1 MANKKKHKKRKKTKP
16 LHLIEYV
23 LVQFLML
30 LTQSLPFRAVQ
41 AFGNFL
47 GKLMYRLAKSR
58 RNIAMDNLRHAYGD
72 SKSPEELER
81 IARESFISFF
91 LTFLET
97 FKFRKMLRDPKRILD
112 LANESE
118 SIEVLLQMIR
128 QVHDQS
134 GGCIFV
140 TPHLGNWEVLPHAS
154 AYVGVPLM
162 VVARPQA
169 NPLLEKL
176 LHGDRTATGQVLI
189 PKRNAMFMLQKTL
202 HKGNSIGLLADQATK
217 KAISVDFFG
226 RKATTTP
233 VPAILATS
241 YRRPIVVVA
250 CCRDATGKG
259 FDGFMAEPIWPGEYK
274 SEKAEIHRMTQE
286 MNRAMESIIRQ
297 RPEQYLWMHRR
308 WKVYPNQRDLS
319 IEVSG

>member
-1 MANKKKHKKRKKTKP
+1 MANRKKQKKTKP
-16 LHLIEYV
+16 LHLIEYGIV
-23 LVQFLML
+23 YL
-30 LTQSLPFRAVQ
+30 LILATQSLPFAAVRAL
-41 AFGNFL
+41 GTFL
-47 GKLMYRLAKSR
+47 GKLTFRLGSRR
-58 RNIAMDNLRHAYGD
+58 RNIALDNLHHAFGD
-72 SKSPEELER
+72 SKSPAELER
-81 IARESFISFF
+81 IARDSFISFF
-91 LTFLET
+91 MTFLESI
-97 FKFRKMLRDPKRILD
+97 KFRKMLRDPERILD

-118 SIEVLLQMIR
+118 SIEALLQRIK
-128 QVHDQS
+128 QVHEQA

-162 VVARPQA
+162 VVARPLR

-176 LHGDRTATGQVLI
+176 IYSDRTATGQVLI

-217 KAISVDFFG
+217 KALSVDFFG

-233 VPAILATS
+233 VPAILATA
-241 YRRPIVVVA
+241 YGRPIVVVA

-274 SEKAEIHRMTQE
+274 SEKAEIYRMTGE

-319 IEVSG
+319 IQAGQ